1 MKIISIFILILLV
14 NKTLFARN
22 VGETEITAEEGIEVF
37 QEEKYYLLKK
47 NVKIQ
52 SDNFMLFGDQIK
64 IFFEDDL
71 YDIKRIIAN
80 GSVILESSSY
90 SISAKG
96 DKLSLILEDEEISV
110 EGNNSELKTDNFFMY
125 SNNSIKINNLNGNF
139 VLSGINSMVKND
151 NITIRG
157 EFIDGLFTSKDN
169 QKEIILLNVKDKN
182 ISYIN
187 NGKSEMFANIINY
200 NKETSIIKLNDNVK
214 IITDGETVMGDY
226 GELNTASNSYKISSK
241 NSNKVKVIITN
252 ENE

>member
-1 MKIISIFILILLV
+1 MKIISICVLILLI

-241 NSNKVKVIITN
+241 NSNKVKIIITN

>member
-1 MKIISIFILILLV
+1 MKIISIFVLILLI

-241 NSNKVKVIITN
+241 NSNKVKIIITN

>member
-80 GSVILESSSY
+80 GSVNLESSSY
-90 SISAKG
+90 NISAKG
-96 DKLSLILEDEEISV
+96 EKMSLILEDEEIFV

>member
-1 MKIISIFILILLV
+1 MKIISIFVLILLI

-157 EFIDGLFTSKDN
+157 EVIDGLFASKNN